1 MPPPNESYFI
11 GTKDG
16 KVEELFVINFGLKTA
31 WIKYL

>member
-1 MPPPNESYFI
+1 MPPPNEIYFI

-16 KVEELFVINFGLKTA
+16 KVEELFVINFGLKIA